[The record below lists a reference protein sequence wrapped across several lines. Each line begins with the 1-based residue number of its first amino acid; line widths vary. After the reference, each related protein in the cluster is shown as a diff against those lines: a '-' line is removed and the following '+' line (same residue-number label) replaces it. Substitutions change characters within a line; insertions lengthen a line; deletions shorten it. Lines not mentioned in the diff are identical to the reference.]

1 MLNMKKILVT
11 GTVLTAFCTSAFAAS
26 ADCPPQPSMSER
38 VNAILHEND
47 ADRPCP
53 PPAHRMHRQGP
64 KLTPEQR
71 AEHQKLR
78 AEWRS
83 MTPEQREKAIEKMRK
98 DRKEAHEKY
107 AKETMA
113 KLTPAQKAEVQQFIK
128 DDMAQRQ
135 VRHERLQHMTPEQR
149 EAYTTV
155 GGTPHLDGQYTVFG
169 EVTEG
174 MDVIGKI
181 EKAETDSH
189 DRPLQDIRILSAKV
203 L

>member
-1 MLNMKKILVT
+1 MLNMKKILIT

-71 AEHQKLR
+71 AERQKKR
-78 AEWRS
+78 EEWKS
-83 MTPEQREKAIEKMRK
+83 MTPEQREKAVEKMRK
-98 DRKEAHEKY
+98 ERKEAHEKY
-107 AKETMA
+107 AKETMSR
-113 KLTPAQKAEVQQFIK
+113 LTSDQKAEVQQFIK

-135 VRHERLQHMTPEQR
+135 ARHERLQHMTPEQR
-149 EAYTTV
+149 EA
-155 GGTPHLDGQYTVFG
+155 
-169 EVTEG
+169 
-174 MDVIGKI
+174 IR
-181 EKAETDSH
+181 AN
-189 DRPLQDIRILSAKV
+189 RPLPPKPPKHHKDEYRGYKHHKEEFHGYRHHNGEFPQPPQN
-203 L
+203 

>member
-1 MLNMKKILVT
+1 MLNMKKILIT

-71 AEHQKLR
+71 AERQKMR
-78 AEWRS
+78 EEWKI
-83 MTPEQREKAIEKMRK
+83 MTPEQREKAVEKMRK
-98 DRKEAHEKY
+98 ERKEAHEKY
-107 AKETMA
+107 AKETMSR
-113 KLTPAQKAEVQQFIK
+113 LTSDQKAEVQQFIK

-135 VRHERLQHMTPEQR
+135 ARHERLQHMTPEQR
-149 EAYTTV
+149 EAIKANR
-155 GGTPHLDGQYTVFG
+155 PMPPKAPKHHKG
-169 EVTEG
+169 EFRG
-174 MDVIGKI
+174 DK
-181 EKAETDSH
+181 H
-189 DRPLQDIRILSAKV
+189 DKEEFHGYRHHNGEFPQPPQN
-203 L
+203 

>member
-1 MLNMKKILVT
+1 MSHKQEIFNELAREHRDSIMTMRRNRDQAGLSALQDELVAQTEKK
-11 GTVLTAFCTSAFAAS
+11 AA
-26 ADCPPQPSMSER
+26 
-38 VNAILHEND
+38 EN
-47 ADRPCP
+47 PV
-53 PPAHRMHRQGP
+53 
-64 KLTPEQR
+64 K
-71 AEHQKLR
+71 
-78 AEWRS
+78 
-83 MTPEQREKAIEKMRK
+83 
-98 DRKEAHEKY
+98 
-107 AKETMA
+107 
-113 KLTPAQKAEVQQFIK
+113 F
-128 DDMAQRQ
+128 
-135 VRHERLQHMTPEQR
+135 TPEQR

>member
-26 ADCPPQPSMSER
+26 ADSQPQSSMSER

-78 AEWRS
+78 LHD
-83 MTPEQREKAIEKMRK
+83 QRFWPVCAFFQTDSVIHQYRRTSFSEGRIFLLPTLAVKLPCNTCSRQ
-98 DRKEAHEKY
+98 KY
-107 AKETMA
+107 
-113 KLTPAQKAEVQQFIK
+113 
-128 DDMAQRQ
+128 DNQRQ
-135 VRHERLQHMTPEQR
+135 E
-149 EAYTTV
+149 Y
-155 GGTPHLDGQYTVFG
+155 
-169 EVTEG
+169 
-174 MDVIGKI
+174 
-181 EKAETDSH
+181 
-189 DRPLQDIRILSAKV
+189 
-203 L
+203 

>member
-71 AEHQKLR
+71 AERKKMR
-78 AEWRS
+78 EEWKS
-83 MTPEQREKAIEKMRK
+83 MTPEQREKAVKKMRK
-98 DRKEAHEKY
+98 ERKEAHEKY
-107 AKETMA
+107 AKATMA

-135 VRHERLQHMTPEQR
+135 ARHERLQNMTPEQR
-149 EAYTTV
+149 EA
-155 GGTPHLDGQYTVFG
+155 
-169 EVTEG
+169 
-174 MDVIGKI
+174 IR
-181 EKAETDSH
+181 AN
-189 DRPLQDIRILSAKV
+189 RPLPQRHHKDEFRGYKHNRGEFHGYRHHNAEFPQPPQD
-203 L
+203 

>member
-83 MTPEQREKAIEKMRK
+83 MTPEQREKAIEKIKRNTRVYSRK
-98 DRKEAHEKY
+98 QMTWFKRDPQITWFSPEQES
-107 AKETMA
+107 EIMS
-113 KLTPAQKAEVQQFIK
+113 FIK
-128 DDMAQRQ
+128 NQI
-135 VRHERLQHMTPEQR
+135 
-149 EAYTTV
+149 
-155 GGTPHLDGQYTVFG
+155 F
-169 EVTEG
+169 
-174 MDVIGKI
+174 
-181 EKAETDSH
+181 
-189 DRPLQDIRILSAKV
+189 
-203 L
+203 

>member
-53 PPAHRMHRQGP
+53 PPLHRMHRQGP

-71 AEHQKLR
+71 AKFQKMR
-78 AEWRS
+78 EEWKS
-83 MTPEQREKAIEKMRK
+83 MTPEQREKAVEKMRK
-98 DRKEAHEKY
+98 ERKEAHEKH

-128 DDMAQRQ
+128 DDMAQRKA
-135 VRHERLQHMTPEQR
+135 RHERLQSMTPEQR
-149 EAYTTV
+149 EAV
-155 GGTPHLDGQYTVFG
+155 RANIPLPQKHHKG
-169 EVTEG
+169 EFRDYKHNRGEFHG
-174 MDVIGKI
+174 YRHHNG
-181 EKAETDSH
+181 EF
-189 DRPLQDIRILSAKV
+189 PQQPQN
-203 L
+203 

>member
-149 EAYTTV
+149 EAIRANRQL
-155 GGTPHLDGQYTVFG
+155 PPKPPKHHKG
-169 EVTEG
+169 EYRGYKHHKEEFHGYRHHT
-174 MDVIGKI
+174 
-181 EKAETDSH
+181 ANFPN
-189 DRPLQDIRILSAKV
+189 RLSINARQK
-203 L
+203 

>member
-1 MLNMKKILVT
+1 MLNMKKILIT

-71 AEHQKLR
+71 AERQKMR
-78 AEWRS
+78 EEWKS
-83 MTPEQREKAIEKMRK
+83 MTPEQREKAVEKMRK
-98 DRKEAHEKY
+98 ERKEAHEKY

-135 VRHERLQHMTPEQR
+135 ARHERLQQMTPEQR
-149 EAYTTV
+149 EAIKANR
-155 GGTPHLDGQYTVFG
+155 PMPPKAPKHHKG
-169 EVTEG
+169 EFRG
-174 MDVIGKI
+174 DK
-181 EKAETDSH
+181 H
-189 DRPLQDIRILSAKV
+189 DRGDFHGYRHHNSEFPQQPQD
-203 L
+203 

>member
-1 MLNMKKILVT
+1 MLNMKKILIT

-71 AEHQKLR
+71 AERQKMR
-78 AEWRS
+78 EEWKI
-83 MTPEQREKAIEKMRK
+83 MTPEQREKAVEKMRK
-98 DRKEAHEKY
+98 ERKEAHEKY
-107 AKETMA
+107 AKETMSR
-113 KLTPAQKAEVQQFIK
+113 LTSDQKAEVQQFIK

-135 VRHERLQHMTPEQR
+135 ARHERLQHMTPEQR
-149 EAYTTV
+149 EA
-155 GGTPHLDGQYTVFG
+155 
-169 EVTEG
+169 
-174 MDVIGKI
+174 IR
-181 EKAETDSH
+181 AN
-189 DRPLQDIRILSAKV
+189 RPLPPKPPKHHKDEYRGYKHHKEEFHGYRHHNGEFPQPPQN
-203 L
+203 

>member
-26 ADCPPQPSMSER
+26 ADSQPQPSMSER

-53 PPAHRMHRQGP
+53 PPAHRMHRQGH
-64 KLTPEQR
+64 KF
-71 AEHQKLR
+71 
-78 AEWRS
+78 
-83 MTPEQREKAIEKMRK
+83 TPEQREKAVEKMRK
-98 DRKEAHEKY
+98 ERKEAHEKY

-135 VRHERLQHMTPEQR
+135 ARHERLQNMTPEQR
-149 EAYTTV
+149 EA
-155 GGTPHLDGQYTVFG
+155 
-169 EVTEG
+169 
-174 MDVIGKI
+174 IR
-181 EKAETDSH
+181 AN
-189 DRPLQDIRILSAKV
+189 RPLPPKPPKHHKGEYRGYKHHKEEFHGYRHHNGEFPQPPQD
-203 L
+203 

>member
-11 GTVLTAFCTSAFAAS
+11 GTVLTAFCASAFAAS
-26 ADCPPQPSMSER
+26 ADSQPQPSMSER

-71 AEHQKLR
+71 AERQKMR
-78 AEWRS
+78 EEWKS
-83 MTPEQREKAIEKMRK
+83 MTPEQREKAVKKMRK
-98 DRKEAHEKY
+98 ERKEAHEKY
-107 AKETMA
+107 AKATMA

-135 VRHERLQHMTPEQR
+135 ARHERLQSMTPEQR
-149 EAYTTV
+149 EAV
-155 GGTPHLDGQYTVFG
+155 R
-169 EVTEG
+169 
-174 MDVIGKI
+174 
-181 EKAETDSH
+181 AN
-189 DRPLQDIRILSAKV
+189 RPLPQRHHKDEFRGYKHNRGEFHGYRHHNAEFPQPPQD
-203 L
+203 

>member
-149 EAYTTV
+149 EA
-155 GGTPHLDGQYTVFG
+155 
-169 EVTEG
+169 
-174 MDVIGKI
+174 IR
-181 EKAETDSH
+181 AN
-189 DRPLQDIRILSAKV
+189 RPLPPKPPKHHKGKYRGYKHHKEEFHGYRHHNGEFPQPPQH
-203 L
+203 

>member
-26 ADCPPQPSMSER
+26 ADCPPQSSMSER

-71 AEHQKLR
+71 AERQKMR
-78 AEWRS
+78 EEWKS
-83 MTPEQREKAIEKMRK
+83 MTPEQREKAVEKMRK
-98 DRKEAHEKY
+98 ERKEAHEKY
-107 AKETMA
+107 AKETMS

-128 DDMAQRQ
+128 DDMAQRKA
-135 VRHERLQHMTPEQR
+135 RHERLQNMTPEQR
-149 EAYTTV
+149 EAV
-155 GGTPHLDGQYTVFG
+155 RANKPLPHRHHKDDFRGYKHNRG
-169 EVTEG
+169 EFHGYRHHNGEF
-174 MDVIGKI
+174 
-181 EKAETDSH
+181 
-189 DRPLQDIRILSAKV
+189 PQPPQD
-203 L
+203 

>member
-47 ADRPCP
+47 ADRPCQ
-53 PPAHRMHRQGP
+53 PPARKMHRQGP

-78 AEWRS
+78 AEWNS
-83 MTPEQREKAIEKMRK
+83 MTPEQREKAVEKMRK
-98 DRKEAHEKY
+98 ERKEAHEKY
-107 AKETMA
+107 AKETMS
-113 KLTPAQKAEVQQFIK
+113 KLTSDQKAEVQQFIK

-135 VRHERLQHMTPEQR
+135 ARHERLQHMTPEQR
-149 EAYTTV
+149 EAV
-155 GGTPHLDGQYTVFG
+155 RANRPMPPKPSKHHKG
-169 EVTEG
+169 EFRG
-174 MDVIGKI
+174 YK
-181 EKAETDSH
+181 H
-189 DRPLQDIRILSAKV
+189 DRDEFHGYRHHNGEFPQPPQN
-203 L
+203 

>member
-149 EAYTTV
+149 EA
-155 GGTPHLDGQYTVFG
+155 
-169 EVTEG
+169 
-174 MDVIGKI
+174 IR
-181 EKAETDSH
+181 AN
-189 DRPLQDIRILSAKV
+189 RPLPPKPPKHHKEEFHGYRHHNGEFPQPPQH
-203 L
+203 

>member
-26 ADCPPQPSMSER
+26 ADCPPQSSMSER

-71 AEHQKLR
+71 AERQKMR
-78 AEWRS
+78 EEWKS
-83 MTPEQREKAIEKMRK
+83 MTPEQREKAVEKMRK
-98 DRKEAHEKY
+98 ERKEAHEKY
-107 AKETMA
+107 AKETMS

-128 DDMAQRQ
+128 DDMAQRKA
-135 VRHERLQHMTPEQR
+135 RHERLQNMTPEQR
-149 EAYTTV
+149 EAV
-155 GGTPHLDGQYTVFG
+155 RANKPLPHRHHTDDFRGYKHNRG
-169 EVTEG
+169 EFHGYRHHNGEF
-174 MDVIGKI
+174 
-181 EKAETDSH
+181 
-189 DRPLQDIRILSAKV
+189 PQPPQN
-203 L
+203 